1 MKSIANKK
9 TAIIVIVVFFVVVA
23 ISIAFPL
30 LYLRQGF
37 VGTIVKNENSFSLNI
52 KWMNG
57 INSHSLNLNK
67 NDALKVDFNV
77 EKGSIYL
84 LIQDPEDNS
93 IYSGNGGEAN
103 HFKVNILEKGIY
115 SLTVRGNHA
124 KGSLLISKK

>member
-57 INSHSLNLNK
+57 IDSHSLNLNK

-77 EKGSIYL
+77 EKALSIY
-84 LIQDPEDNS
+84 
-93 IYSGNGGEAN
+93 
-103 HFKVNILEKGIY
+103 
-115 SLTVRGNHA
+115 
-124 KGSLLISKK
+124 